1 MSTQTKK
8 ELEEQNAAMTASVE
22 GQKASAVQQDAPE
35 ATETKKKKRR
45 GISNDTRGSSR
56 LKFDERR
63 DANKANGLFV
73 GHLDSVEVAWVTLGA
88 DVQGLQS
95 FAGLAIPILT
105 LTFASNDEQESVR
118 RYVTH
123 RMMPA
128 ESNALTIPGGAE
140 AWKVE
145 SVLGWM
151 KHIMDVFVLKG
162 RTMTEEEEDALCL
175 PFDDTDDDGN
185 YVPVES
191 EVVVNG
197 WKILFENFVKLMNNN
212 GKPVYKTATGGIL
225 PIWMK
230 LLRFTKFKNV
240 WSPVVRGKSTMGD
253 LGFTN
258 FVGEGCIEL
267 YKQQVVPL
275 LKIDPAKESIRYIE
289 VAKPAGSTIPA
300 SGNMMSGAPMMG
312 GVVPT
317 TQMPG
322 VDAGA
327 GFAPATAFPGTG
339 NPADDLPF

>member
-8 ELEEQNAAMTASVE
+8 ELEEQKAALAASVNGQE
-22 GQKASAVQQDAPE
+22 GTTNAVAPAVE
-35 ATETKKKKRR
+35 ETTKKKKRR

-63 DANKANGLFV
+63 DAQRANGLFI
-73 GHLDSVEVAWVTLGA
+73 GHLDNVEVTWVTLGA

-95 FAGLAIPILT
+95 FAGLAIPVLS
-105 LTFASNDEQESVR
+105 LTFASNDESEAVR

-145 SVLGWM
+145 SVLAWM
-151 KHIMDVFVLKG
+151 KHLMDVFVLKG
-162 RTMTEEEEDALCL
+162 RVMTEAEEDALCL

-191 EVVVNG
+191 EVVVDG
-197 WKILFENFVKLMNNN
+197 WKILFENFVKLMNNE
-212 GKPVYKTATGGIL
+212 GKPVYKTATGGII

-230 LLRFTKFKNV
+230 LLRFTKFKNA
-240 WSPVVRGKSTMGD
+240 WTPVVRGKSTMGD

-267 YKQQVVPL
+267 YKSQVAPL
-275 LKIDPAKESIRYIE
+275 LKIDVSKESITYKE
-289 VAKPAGSTIPA
+289 TAKTTAPTMP
-300 SGNMMSGAPMMG
+300 GAPMMG
-312 GVVPT
+312 GAVPT
-317 TQMPG
+317 SQMPAMPMG
-322 VDAGA
+322 GSENTFT
-327 GFAPATAFPGTG
+327 GGSQFPGVG
-339 NPADDLPF
+339 NPADELPF